1 MRCHASADLK
11 LVFCLLQLK
20 RRAREAGEEA
30 ETGVTLANTNSEAEE
45 VSDQEEEGDISAEQE
60 SIDDADGMA
69 YEGGL
74 SSSDEDD
81 EKGMKQPKSAA
92 PAARSAAYF
101 GMLKKSKAA
110 PAKEYEGLSLV
121 EQEALALRMIKK

>member
-1 MRCHASADLK
+1 M
-11 LVFCLLQLK
+11 LQLK
-20 RRAREAGEEA
+20 RKAREAGEEA
-30 ETGVTLANTNSEAEE
+30 DTGVTLASTADSEAEE
-45 VSDQEEEGDISAEQE
+45 VSDQEEEGDIFAEQE
-60 SIDDADGMA
+60 SGDDADGMA

-81 EKGMKQPKSAA
+81 EKGIRQSKHEA

-101 GMLKKSKAA
+101 GMLKKSNAA

>member
-1 MRCHASADLK
+1 MLAVLK
-11 LVFCLLQLK
+11 LVCCLLQLK

-30 ETGVTLANTNSEAEE
+30 EAGVTLASTADVEAEE
-45 VSDQEEEGDISAEQE
+45 VSDQEEEEGDVSAEQE
-60 SIDDADGMA
+60 SDDDTDGMA

-81 EKGMKQPKSAA
+81 GNGIKQSKHEA

-101 GMLKKSKAA
+101 GMLKKSNVA